1 MIPLRDD
8 NPTRTF
14 AFVTVA
20 IIALNAGVFWH
31 ELSLPSP
38 AHAEAFVANFAL
50 TPARLT
56 RAPSPDAVLSVFT
69 SMFLHGGWLHIIGN
83 MWFLWIFG
91 NNIEDSV
98 GHFRFIFFYLICGV
112 AAAAAQVAIAPD
124 STTPM
129 IGASGAISGVLGAYL
144 LLFPRARVLVLFPIW
159 IFWRVFEVP
168 ALLMLAFWFGMQ
180 LLSGVSVLGVN
191 VSGGVA
197 FWAHIGGFIA
207 GMMLIP
213 LFKKRRVRL
222 FQSRPSA
229 AGSEREFRG
238 CSSTCERR
246 RLRSRRSTPT

>member
-20 IIALNAGVFWH
+20 IIALNVIVFWH
-31 ELSLPSP
+31 ELTLPGTQQ
-38 AHAEAFVANFAL
+38 AEAFFANFSL
-50 TPARLT
+50 TPAHLT
-56 RAPSPDAVLSVFT
+56 HAPSPDAYLTIFT
-69 SMFLHGGWLHIIGN
+69 SMFMHGGWLHIIGN

-98 GHFRFIFFYLICGV
+98 GHLRFVFFYLLCGI

-124 STTPM
+124 SIVPM

-168 ALLMLAFWFGMQ
+168 AILMLVFWFGLQ
-180 LLSGVSVLGVN
+180 LLSGLAVRGAN

-197 FWAHIGGFIA
+197 FWAHVGGYVA
-207 GMMLIP
+207 GMLLIVP
-213 LFKKRRVRL
+213 FKKRRVRL
-222 FQSRPSA
+222 FQ
-229 AGSEREFRG
+229 
-238 CSSTCERR
+238 
-246 RLRSRRSTPT
+246 